1 MGNNRPHTLKDQ
13 ARVDALP
20 RGSEPS
26 ARIMELVQAHAR
38 GLLTWSE
45 LVWLTSQTEPECT
58 CTPDLPDGRSGYVCE
73 TCRAEAALREIEF

>member
-1 MGNNRPHTLKDQ
+1 MGNNRPHTLQDQ

-20 RGSEPS
+20 RGSDPS

-45 LVWLTSQTEPECT
+45 LVWLTSQPEQECT
-58 CTPDLPDGRSGYVCE
+58 CTDPLPDGREIVCE
-73 TCRAEAALREIEF
+73 TCRAEAAKREIEF